1 MLTLFSL
8 LVSGGVA
15 TVVYAVSLILWR
27 LYFSPLSK
35 FPGPKLAAATL
46 WYEFYFDIVKEG
58 KYIWEIERM
67 HKVYGEGSKRCSDTT
82 SRR

>member
-1 MLTLFSL
+1 MLNLFSL
-8 LVSGGVA
+8 LALSG
-15 TVVYAVSLILWR
+15 TAVLLYTICLVIWR
-27 LYFSPLSK
+27 LFFSPLRK

-67 HKVYGEGSKRCSDTT
+67 HKIYGEFAERLRKE
-82 SRR
+82 